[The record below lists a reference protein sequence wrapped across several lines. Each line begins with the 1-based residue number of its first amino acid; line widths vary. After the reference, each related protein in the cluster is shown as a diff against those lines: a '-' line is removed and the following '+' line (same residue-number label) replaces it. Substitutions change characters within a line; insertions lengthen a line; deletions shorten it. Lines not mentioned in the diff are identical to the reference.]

1 MRDENQ
7 TLLRNNYLSDSSGYR
22 NNNGDS

>member
-1 MRDENQ
+1 MRDDNQ